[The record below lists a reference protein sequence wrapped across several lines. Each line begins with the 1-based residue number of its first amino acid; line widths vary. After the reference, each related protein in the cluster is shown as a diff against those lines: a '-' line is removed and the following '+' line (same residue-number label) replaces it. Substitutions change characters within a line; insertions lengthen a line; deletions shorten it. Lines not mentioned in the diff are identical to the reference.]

1 MKYIKESV
9 ENITKIRKKNTK
21 IKKMRLGK
29 ENKIENM

>member
-21 IKKMRLGK
+21 IKKNEIRK
-29 ENKIENM
+29 RE